1 MPDAPEPTERELLT
15 RLIEAVEA
23 LPEKIGEQV
32 GYKLRFEQR
41 LQDDDDRSR
50 RELQENR
57 GSERRKRA
65 DYVDQAK
72 QETESGRWLVAIV
85 IAGCSL
91 AVGITVL
98 LIQIL

>member
-1 MPDAPEPTERELLT
+1 MPDPPEPTERELLT

-23 LPEKIGEQV
+23 LPDQIAERV
-32 GYKLRFEQR
+32 GWKYR
-41 LQDDDDRSR
+41 
-50 RELQENR
+50 
-57 GSERRKRA
+57 SERRLERDEDDSRA
-65 DYVDQAK
+65 VNRENRDYERRRRTEYVDQAK

-98 LIQIL
+98 LIEIL